1 MVALFLFLRLCFS
14 GGSSNPFAG
23 ETRTYQRGAMEHVIG
38 GKYKLGRKIGS
49 GSFGELYL
57 GTFLRVLC
65 TKWLCFVNQES
76 VFILLSLVCLDSGVN
91 IQNGEEV
98 GIKLVR
104 AHKPCCNMYNVCI

>member
-1 MVALFLFLRLCFS
+1 
-14 GGSSNPFAG
+14 
-23 ETRTYQRGAMEHVIG
+23 MEHVIG

-57 GTFLRVLC
+57 GIFCVFYLQ
-65 TKWLCFVNQES
+65 KWLRSVNQES
-76 VFILLSLVCLDSGVN
+76 IFILFSLAFVGSGVN

-104 AHKPCCNMYNVCI
+104 